1 MALCPIRLSRFGSV
15 PVPGAEQLLAG
26 LVFRRERAAASG
38 RGRRPC
44 FVLRSLQSDSPV
56 QTLVC
61 VRAQRKG
68 SLGVDLLWLDHCR

>member
-1 MALCPIRLSRFGSV
+1 MSCLPLGCGWV

-26 LVFRRERAAASG
+26 LMFSREGAATRG

-44 FVLRSLQSDSPV
+44 FVFRSLQSDSPV

-61 VRAQRKG
+61 LRAQRKG
-68 SLGVDLLWLDHCR
+68 GLGVDLLRLDH